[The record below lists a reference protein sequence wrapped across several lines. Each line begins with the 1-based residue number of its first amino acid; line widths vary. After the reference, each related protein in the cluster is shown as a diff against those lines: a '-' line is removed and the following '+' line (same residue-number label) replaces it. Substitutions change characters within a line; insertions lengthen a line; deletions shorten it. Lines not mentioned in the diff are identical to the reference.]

1 MIIGKVA
8 GTVVATRKSENLV
21 GMKFLVVQKYK
32 MDGTPSADYVVALDA
47 VGAGAEE
54 MVMVVTGSSAR
65 LTSRTEGKPTDATII
80 GIIDTIQLREPVGP
94 VASAKPA
101 ADKDGK
107 KTPRSSRRNE
117 K

>member
-32 MDGTPSADYVVALDA
+32 MDGSPTSDYLVALDA

-54 MVMVVTGSSAR
+54 MVMVVSGSSAR
-65 LTSRTEGKPTDATII
+65 LTSHTKDKPTDATII
-80 GIIDTIQLREPVGP
+80 GIIDSIQLKEQTPEPAL
-94 VASAKPA
+94 ASPEPPETKA
-101 ADKDGK
+101 A
-107 KTPRSSRRNE
+107 RRSRRS
-117 K
+117 

>member
-32 MDGTPSADYVVALDA
+32 MDGTPTADYVVALDA

-54 MVMVVTGSSAR
+54 MVMVVSGSSAR

-80 GIIDTIQLREPVGP
+80 GIIDTIQLREPVAP
-94 VASAKPA
+94 VAATKSPA
-101 ADKDGK
+101 PDDEK
-107 KTPRSSRRNE
+107 KTPRRARR
-117 K
+117 KDQ